1 MRTTR
6 DRIRHAISF
15 EIIGI
20 LLIVPLGALGL
31 GMSME
36 SMGVVAVFG
45 ASIAT
50 LWNYIYN
57 IGFDRIMKR
66 VLGTVHKTLAIRV
79 VHTILFELGLL
90 TVTLPFIALYLGV
103 TIWQALL
110 IDIAYVIF
118 YLIYAFVFNWTY
130 DQIFPLPKDA

>member
-66 VLGTVHKTLAIRV
+66 VRGTVHKTLAIRV

-90 TVTLPFIALYLGV
+90 TVTLPFIAFYLGV

>member
-66 VLGTVHKTLAIRV
+66 VRGTVHKTLAIRV

>member
-36 SMGVVAVFG
+36 SIGVVAVFG

-66 VLGTVHKTLAIRV
+66 VRGTVHKTLAIRV

-90 TVTLPFIALYLGV
+90 TVTLPFIAFYLGV